1 MNKHSKRRLI
11 LNFILTFLGFF
22 ILSGFTVTVSFLLFF
37 KFADLPNTDF
47 DFFTPI
53 VLINQLTVS
62 LIFGF
67 IGTIWRK
74 LTVEKPISEIN
85 DVLRKIKKGNLDL
98 KLNRRGYLS
107 RYSSMV
113 RNINLIAS
121 ELSSLDNFKVSLM
134 SNVSHELKTPI
145 SVISNYAALLQ
156 EKNLSDEKRIEYAK
170 NISDSSK
177 KVTELI
183 TNVLKLNQLE
193 NQNLSTNMKDYNLSE
208 QLCECILTFENVWE
222 EKNIDI
228 ITEIAEDV
236 NVINDMQLMSIV
248 WNNLLSNAFKFTPE
262 NGQVTINLSEGKKYA
277 VVKISD
283 TGCGISEDHIENIFE
298 KFYQCDTSRATD
310 GNGLGLALVKRI
322 INLTDS
328 IIKVES
334 EEGTGTTFTVKIH
347 KEQ

>member
-1 MNKHSKRRLI
+1 MKKHSKRRLL

-22 ILSGFTVTVSFLLFF
+22 ILSGVTTTASFILFLYAH
-37 KFADLPNTDF
+37 KLPIEYIREFAPKT
-47 DFFTPI
+47 FFNF
-53 VLINQLTVS
+53 VFVS
-62 LIFGF
+62 LIFGAM
-67 IGTIWRK
+67 GTVWRI
-74 LTVEKPISEIN
+74 LTVEKPIAEIN
-85 DVLRKIKKGNLDL
+85 EVLLKIKKGNLDSKL
-98 KLNRRGYLS
+98 KRRGFTS
-107 RYSSMV
+107 RYSTIV
-113 RNINLIAS
+113 KNINLIAA
-121 ELSSLDNFKVSLM
+121 ELSSLDNLKVSLM
-134 SNVSHELKTPI
+134 SNISHELKTPI

-156 EKNLSDEKRIEYAK
+156 AEGLSEEKRIEYAK
-170 NISDSSK
+170 NIGDSSK

-193 NQNLSTNMKDYNLSE
+193 NQNIPTNMKKYNLSE
-208 QLCECILTFENVWE
+208 QFCECLLAFENVWE

-228 ITEIAEDV
+228 VTDIEDDITV
-236 NVINDMQLMSIV
+236 VSDMQLMSIV

-262 NGQVTINLSEGKKYA
+262 NGQISVTLTQGNKYA

-283 TGCGISEDHIENIFE
+283 TGCGISEEQTELIFE

-334 EEGTGTTFTVKIH
+334 EEGKGTTFTVKIH
-347 KEQ
+347 KN